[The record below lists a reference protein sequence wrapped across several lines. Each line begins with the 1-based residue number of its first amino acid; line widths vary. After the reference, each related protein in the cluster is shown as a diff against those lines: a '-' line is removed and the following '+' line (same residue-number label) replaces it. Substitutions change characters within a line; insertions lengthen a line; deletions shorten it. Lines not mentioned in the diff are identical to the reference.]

1 MVKFIRFISSTDSE
15 TERVGIVENGPL
27 TRVRRRFS
35 SSSRLKNYNNDLKR
49 DQKQAVDLTAALGI
63 KNMVDLIKYNHWE
76 KVDAVMKSGDY
87 RVSVKRVLAPLKTME
102 KVLCVGMNYVDHC
115 TEQNFPI
122 PKEPIIFNK
131 MPSTVTNPGDDIEL
145 CPYIKEL
152 DFEVEL
158 VIVVG
163 KGGRYIPKDKAME
176 HVFGYTVAHDVSARH
191 WQLKRNGQ
199 QWLLGKTFDTFTPL
213 GPCVVDRD
221 SIDPH
226 DCRIRCVLNG
236 KKVQDSSTNQLIFK
250 TPELI
255 AWCSR
260 FMTLRPGDLIL
271 TGTPPGVGCFRK
283 PPMFMKHGDVVTCEI
298 EGIGSITNT
307 VRETKA
313 IYSSL

>member
-1 MVKFIRFISSTDSE
+1 MY
-15 TERVGIVENGPL
+15 
-27 TRVRRRFS
+27 
-35 SSSRLKNYNNDLKR
+35 SRKTNDDEKNE
-49 DQKQAVDLTAALGI
+49 KQAVDLTAAMGI
-63 KNMVDLIKYNHWE
+63 KTMVDLIKHDH
-76 KVDAVMKSGDY
+76 KDKIDAILKSGDY
-87 RVSVKRVLAPLKTME
+87 RVNVKRVLAPLKTME

-158 VIVVG
+158 VIVIG
-163 KGGRYIPKDKAME
+163 KGGRYIPKNKAMD

-191 WQLKRNGQ
+191 WQLKRNGS

-213 GPCVVDRD
+213 GPCVVTRD

-226 DCRIRCVLNG
+226 ECRIRCVLNG
-236 KKVQDSSTNQLIFK
+236 KTVQDSSTNQLIFK

-255 AWCSR
+255 AWCSQ